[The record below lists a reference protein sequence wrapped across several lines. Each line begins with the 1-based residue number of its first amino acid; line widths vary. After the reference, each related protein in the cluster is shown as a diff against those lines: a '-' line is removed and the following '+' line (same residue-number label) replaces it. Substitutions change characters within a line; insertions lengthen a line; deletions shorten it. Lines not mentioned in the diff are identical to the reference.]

1 MQIGIIL
8 VYKQSKWLLRP
19 AVIRAIFTGF
29 LVLFPSILPAA
40 GGDSLVPV
48 LSLLLFG
55 ERAPVTTLSVGQN
68 HNCAVLEDGK
78 IACWGYNLFGQLG
91 NGTDDSA
98 SSPRDVSGIN
108 TASVVG
114 AGVTNTCAILTG
126 GTARCWGNNG
136 FGQLGN
142 NTSGAGTESFVP
154 VAVNVITTGRSIS
167 SGDQFSCVNRTSNT
181 VQCWGH
187 GASGQLGNNASGAG
201 TDRDEPESDVLVGYE
216 AISISAGGQHACM
229 VDDSLVASAARCWG
243 KNTSGQLGDGTN
255 NLADTPGNLVRNS
268 ANSGT
273 LFGINDISAGD
284 DHTCASFSTGAVF
297 CWGFNGSGQI
307 GQTAGTP
314 SSSILPVQV
323 NGFGPTSAIANA
335 ISAGGDH
342 SCALTGDDKVWCWG
356 KNTYGQLGRGSSG
369 LAGHIP
375 VAVSGINTAIAVG
388 SGEFHSCALLSDR
401 SVRCWGRNQHGQL
414 GVAGPA
420 MSNVPVKVSGL
431 TELTGP

>member
-8 VYKQSKWLLRP
+8 VYKQSKWLLRQ

-29 LVLFPSILPAA
+29 LVLFPSTLPAA

-48 LSLLLFG
+48 LSLLLSG

-68 HNCAVLEDGK
+68 HNCVVLEDGK

-91 NGTDDSA
+91 NGTDDST
-98 SSPRDVSGIN
+98 SSPRDVRGIN
-108 TASVVG
+108 TATAVG
-114 AGVTNTCAILTG
+114 AGVLNTCAVTN

-136 FGQLGN
+136 SGQLGN

-154 VAVNVITTGRSIS
+154 VAVNGITTGRSMS
-167 SGDQFSCVNRTSNT
+167 SGDQFSCVNLTNNS

-187 GASGQLGNNASGAG
+187 GTSGQLGNNASGSGAN
-201 TDRDEPESDVLVGYE
+201 RDEPASVVLASYD
-216 AISISAGGQHACM
+216 AISISTGGRHACM
-229 VDDSLVASAARCWG
+229 VDTSLVAFAARCWG
-243 KNTSGQLGDGTN
+243 RNTSGQLGDGTN
-255 NLADTPGNLVRNS
+255 TLADTPDNLVRNS
-268 ANSGT
+268 ADSGT

-284 DHTCASFSTGAVF
+284 DHTCASFSSGVVF
-297 CWGFNGSGQI
+297 CWGSNGSGQI
-307 GQTAGTP
+307 GQTANAPT
-314 SSSILPVQV
+314 SSNLPVQV
-323 NGFGPTSAIANA
+323 SEFGPSLAIANA

-369 LAGHIP
+369 VADHIP